1 MSNLPTY
8 SKHSNSRPLQQRA
21 LVFQGGGALGA
32 YEAGIYK
39 SLYEG
44 LKWEENEKKPLFDI
58 VAGTSA
64 GAINATLIVNHVLQ
78 NKDEEDPWKG
88 SDETLYRFWQEVSI
102 DTPQYENPFLQ
113 GWLHFIQ
120 AKRRSQQL
128 LG

>member
-1 MSNLPTY
+1 MSNFPTY
-8 SKHSNSRPLQQRA
+8 CKHCNSRPLQQKV
-21 LVFQGGGALGA
+21 LLFQGGGALEPN
-32 YEAGIYK
+32 EAGIYK

-44 LKWEENEKKPLFDI
+44 LKWEVKENRPLFDI

-113 GWLHFIQ
+113 GWLH
-120 AKRRSQQL
+120 ASSKLR
-128 LG
+128 